1 MPTGGIYQSRHLEQK
16 VRKVLRRRTRFLPAG
31 FSSAI
36 VPTMT
41 DLTPGTR
48 EIVQDEVLE
57 FGSADLGA
65 IDAVDIPMVE
75 IQARENRYRV
85 VMPRAGYP
93 VKFAETLSDAVARG
107 NGIQFNPTDVRSSAV
122 LRVIE
127 EAYNKFTLIGSPT
140 MSITG
145 LLNNASVTPVNSSF
159 DPFAAAST
167 ADDIADWILSFL
179 GDTFAESNN
188 VEYPNTALVSTKL
201 GNLLERRRMP
211 DSGDTILSY
220 IMRTQQARASMNAG
234 QGLKAIISI
243 PECGADYLEAN
254 GVESGGTNKDRMV
267 LYPMDPEVLE
277 RHSMTGA
284 VSAYP
289 DDWAVIKGE
298 VKVYPFYSFLSETM
312 INFPGAFKYVKHA
325 KEA

>member
-16 VRKVLRRRTRFLPAG
+16 VRKVLRRRNRFLPAG
-31 FSSAI
+31 FSSALI
-36 VPTMT
+36 PTMA
-41 DLTPGTR
+41 DITPGTR

-57 FGSADLGA
+57 FGAAELGA

-75 IQARENRYRV
+75 INARENRYRV

-93 VKFAETLSDAVARG
+93 VKFAETLSDQVARG
-107 NGIQFNPTDVRSSAV
+107 NGIQYNPTDVRASAV

-127 EAYNKFTLIGSPT
+127 EAYNKFTMVGSST
-140 MSITG
+140 MGITG
-145 LLNNASVTPVNSSF
+145 LLNNAGVTPVNSSF
-159 DPFAAAST
+159 DPFAATST
-167 ADDIADWILSFL
+167 ADDIADWVLSL
-179 GDTFAESNN
+179 IGDVFTDSNN
-188 VEYPNTALVSTKL
+188 VEYPNTMLVSSKL

-220 IMRTQQARASMNAG
+220 IMKTQEMRARMNAG
-234 QGLKAIISI
+234 QGLKKIM
-243 PECGADYLEAN
+243 PLVECGATYLEAN
-254 GVESGGTNKDRMV
+254 GVESPSTDVDRIV
-267 LYPMDPEVLE
+267 LYPMDPEVVE

-284 VSAYP
+284 VTAYP

-298 VKVYPFYSFLSETM
+298 VKIYPFYSFLSETM
-312 INFPGAFKYVKHA
+312 INYPGAFKYIKHA